1 MSRSFDWFILSA
13 QGFFILLVAGRLLV
27 LNRRGVRV
35 LGVYRPPTVLGKIE
49 DTVGG
54 LLPPL
59 RIYETF
65 AYAWPFSF
73 HLWPSLLGR
82 EIISAEPL
90 KMIGVALWLAALAIY
105 LAALKAFGS
114 SWRLRVG
121 SADASQL
128 VTNGIFKLSR
138 NPIYVSFV
146 CMGLG
151 TFLILGKL
159 IFLLIVLASVPLLH
173 RRIRRE
179 EEYLQTTHGAVY
191 RDYCA
196 KVGRHLKW
204 F

>member
-1 MSRSFDWFILSA
+1 MSRFFDWFVLGA
-13 QGFFILLVAGRLLV
+13 QGFFVLLVVGRLLV

-35 LGVYRPPTVLGKIE
+35 LGVYRPPTAFGKIE

-65 AYAWPFSF
+65 AYAWPFNF
-73 HLWPSLLGR
+73 HLWPSVLGR
-82 EIISAEPL
+82 ELISAEPL
-90 KMIGVALWLAALAIY
+90 KIIGVGLWLAALGIY
-105 LAALKAFGS
+105 LAALKSFGT

-128 VTNGIFKLSR
+128 VTDGIFGVSR
-138 NPIYVSFV
+138 NPIYVSFI

-173 RRIRRE
+173 RRIVRE
-179 EEYLQTTHGAVY
+179 ENYLQSTHGEAY
-191 RDYCA
+191 RSYCS
-196 KVGRHLKW
+196 KVGRYLKW
-204 F
+204 L